1 MRIIILASGSKG
13 NSTYIETDNTKIL
26 IDAGISYKK
35 MAERLK
41 ENNIFLD
48 QLDAIL
54 VTHEHIDHVMHLAS
68 ISNKCNTKIFITQ
81 ESFENL
87 NGNILNQLKLSNTF
101 FISVEKRYSVNEITF
116 VPIQLFHDTK
126 NTVGYLFKI
135 ENNNIAY
142 ITDTGHILPKYYS
155 LLRQMNYLIIE
166 SNHDVEMLLNSNRD
180 YRLKRRILSKNG
192 HLSNDE
198 CSLVLKEV
206 ISSNTKCIVLA
217 HLSEECNTQEIAY
230 NSTFKTIEESSYK
243 PLLLIAEQNTSLEV
257 ISEKKSA

>member
-68 ISNKCNTKIFITQ
+68 ISNKCNAKIFITQ

>member
-68 ISNKCNTKIFITQ
+68 ISNKCNAKIFITQ

-87 NGNILNQLKLSNTF
+87 NG
-101 FISVEKRYSVNEITF
+101 
-116 VPIQLFHDTK
+116 
-126 NTVGYLFKI
+126 
-135 ENNNIAY
+135 
-142 ITDTGHILPKYYS
+142 
-155 LLRQMNYLIIE
+155 
-166 SNHDVEMLLNSNRD
+166 
-180 YRLKRRILSKNG
+180 
-192 HLSNDE
+192 E
-198 CSLVLKEV
+198 CS
-206 ISSNTKCIVLA
+206 
-217 HLSEECNTQEIAY
+217 
-230 NSTFKTIEESSYK
+230 
-243 PLLLIAEQNTSLEV
+243 
-257 ISEKKSA
+257 